1 MSSPSFCR
9 RTILS
14 AGILWFAG
22 SLALHAVTSLSAAGN
37 SPAELERPE
46 HSKESVAWQVI
57 KLQIPTRNGLVPL
70 RAELADTESKRER
83 GLMFR
88 RSLSEN
94 SGMLFVFDPPA
105 QAAFWMKNTPI
116 PLSIAFLDNQGR
128 ILEIRSMK
136 PLDETVIWSASNAVA
151 YALEVNEGWFDHHE
165 IQTGTKVY
173 GIPSS
178 PSRKWLNMRK
188 KYLLERIKTIK
199 YCSDLEHLWS
209 ASPGSEIEDLLLG
222 FPQLGRTTS

>member
-1 MSSPSFCR
+1 MRDGALAGRKRSFSR
-9 RTILS
+9 RTIL
-14 AGILWFAG
+14 ATGALWFAG
-22 SLALHAVTSLSAAGN
+22 SLALHTSLSTAGN
-37 SPAELERPE
+37 SPAGLEQPE
-46 HSKESVAWQVI
+46 HSKESVAWKVI
-57 KLQIPTRNGLVPL
+57 KLQIPSRNGLVPL

-105 QAAFWMKNTPI
+105 QAAFWMKNTRI

-136 PLDETVIWSASNAVA
+136 PFDQTVIWSASNAVA
-151 YALEVNEGWFDHHE
+151 YALEVNEGWFDYHG

-173 GIPSS
+173 GIPSLDEKTE
-178 PSRKWLNMRK
+178 PRKNDGDRKGRGPARNEMRSGGFW
-188 KYLLERIKTIK
+188 IK
-199 YCSDLEHLWS
+199 
-209 ASPGSEIEDLLLG
+209 
-222 FPQLGRTTS
+222 